1 MPDYANNVADLQR
14 QIQEAID
21 RLARELKRID
31 DKITP
36 VIEKAENSH
45 PEDGLFKANLELK
58 QSYIEQG
65 KQAVIIQAL
74 TAHEQMS
81 SAALDLEVRR
91 AQAEAEAAAAEAA
104 SEKAQHDAEKK
115 AKQAEADARAKNE
128 AEKAKADADKA
139 KADNDVKAA
148 QAKADADKAKADS
161 EVKAAEA
168 KADSDKAS
176 ADAAKAKADA
186 DLTAAKEKADAER
199 EAAQKDFDSEQ
210 KAIAAKKRAPLK
222 KAEQDTIKA
231 MIEALEKAAAAFKGS
246 AETTKV
252 VKTMKDDLEKEIN
265 EKVPMEDA
273 PAG

>member
-21 RLARELKRID
+21 RLAREHKRID

-45 PEDGLFKANLELK
+45 PEDGLFKANLGLK

-104 SEKAQHDAEKK
+104 SEKAQHDAGRRPSRPKPTPG
-115 AKQAEADARAKNE
+115 RR
-128 AEKAKADADKA
+128 
-139 KADNDVKAA
+139 
-148 QAKADADKAKADS
+148 
-161 EVKAAEA
+161 
-168 KADSDKAS
+168 
-176 ADAAKAKADA
+176 
-186 DLTAAKEKADAER
+186 TR
-199 EAAQKDFDSEQ
+199 P
-210 KAIAAKKRAPLK
+210 KRPRRM
-222 KAEQDTIKA
+222 QTRPRPI
-231 MIEALEKAAAAFKGS
+231 M
-246 AETTKV
+246 T
-252 VKTMKDDLEKEIN
+252 
-265 EKVPMEDA
+265 
-273 PAG
+273 

>member
-148 QAKADADKAKADS
+148 
-161 EVKAAEA
+161 EA

-186 DLTAAKEKADAER
+186 DLAAAREKADAER

-210 KAIAAKKRAPLK
+210 KAIAAKKRAALK

-252 VKTMKDDLEKEIN
+252 VKAMKDDLEKEIN
-265 EKVPMEDA
+265 EKTPMEDA